1 MNVAAV
7 IAEYNPFHFGHQ
19 FHLQETRK
27 QTHADALVVVMSG
40 FFTQRG
46 QPAILQPWQRAKAAI
61 QHGADLVI
69 LLPAISSLQP
79 ADGFAAGGVSMASQ
93 LPGVQ
98 FLSFGAETPCLEDL
112 TTVANALL
120 HDSVQVEFAKEE
132 QKAGGNFGRT
142 QANAMG
148 RHPKLQ
154 SLAPILNRPNNI
166 LAISYI
172 KAILSQ
178 GSSLQPHVVARI
190 GAGYLD
196 EELQPLASAS
206 ALRKALSEG
215 ASLYAHLPAA
225 SYAVLE
231 EERAQSRLITSTEQ
245 FSAQILTLLQRANLD
260 DIAELPE
267 MVEGLENRFMLF
279 RNAAT
284 IQEFIRSVKSKRYPY
299 SKLQRSLFHLL
310 LGIRKSDLP
319 APQTPMP
326 YALVLAYNATGQKL
340 LSQWRKTSGIPLIT
354 RPVRQRAE
362 LTDYGKR
369 LLDIDRLASEVWTLA
384 LPAPYRQPGLWCK
397 QMPIRISVAMSGET
411 EALPEE

>member
-40 FFTQRG
+40 YFTQRG

-61 QHGADLVI
+61 QHGADIVI
-69 LLPAISSLQP
+69 LLPAVSSLQP
-79 ADGFAAGGVSMASQ
+79 ADGFAAGGVSVISQ
-93 LPGVQ
+93 LPGVRY
-98 FLSFGAETPCLEDL
+98 LSFGAESPCLEDL
-112 TTVANALL
+112 TTVADALL
-120 HDSVQVEFAKEE
+120 HDPVLSELAKEG

-142 QANAMG
+142 QAMAMG
-148 RHPKLQ
+148 RHPVLKN
-154 SLAPILNRPNNI
+154 LAPLLNSPNNI

-178 GSSLQPHVVARI
+178 ASSLQPHAIARK

-215 ASLYAHLPAA
+215 ISLQAHLPAA

-231 EERAQSRLITSTEQ
+231 EERLLGRVITSTEQ
-245 FSAQILTLLQRANLD
+245 FSAQILTLLQRATLSE
-260 DIAELPE
+260 IAELPE
-267 MVEGLENRFMLF
+267 INEGLENRFMLY
-279 RNAAT
+279 RNAAS
-284 IQEFIRSVKSKRYPY
+284 IQDFIHSVKSKRYPY

-310 LGIRKSDLP
+310 LGIRTSDLP
-319 APQTPMP
+319 SAQTPMP
-326 YALVLAYNATGQKL
+326 YALVLAYNTTGQKL

-354 RPVRQRAE
+354 RPMRQRAE
-362 LTDYGKR
+362 LTDLGKR
-369 LLDIDRLASEVWTLA
+369 MLDIDRLASEAWTLA
-384 LPAPYRQPGLWCK
+384 LPLAYRQPGLWSK
-397 QMPIRISVAMSGET
+397 QHPIRISVSTSGET
-411 EALPEE
+411 EARLEE